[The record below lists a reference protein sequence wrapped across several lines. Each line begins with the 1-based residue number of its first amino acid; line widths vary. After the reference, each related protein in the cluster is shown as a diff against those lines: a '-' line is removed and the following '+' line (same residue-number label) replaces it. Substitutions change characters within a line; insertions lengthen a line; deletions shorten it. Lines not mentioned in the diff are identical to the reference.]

1 MIFQTKHLLHEP
13 VMTLSLAESGIDIDP
28 YSQLISFRFISTDFI
43 FNMKILGLKNIERK
57 ENEETCMNTILNNNI
72 RD

>member
-1 MIFQTKHLLHEP
+1 
-13 VMTLSLAESGIDIDP
+13 
-28 YSQLISFRFISTDFI
+28 
-43 FNMKILGLKNIERK
+43 MKILGLKNIERK